1 MVCSNFAWVNFEFDF
16 NVINTTINRT
26 FVIEGEPLNEG
37 NGYLLIQ
44 ARDVERGSHRI
55 LINNQ
60 ELPGFDLPGQLAFN
74 QLWMTWM
81 DGLPQAFLR
90 QGENTI
96 TIRRT
101 SADDFRIENVVVH
114 WKEHTPKEAC
124 L

>member
-1 MVCSNFAWVNFEFDF
+1 MALDFSWIHFGVDF
-16 NVINTTINRT
+16 NINNTIATRSFT
-26 FVIEGEPLNEG
+26 IEGNPLSEG

-44 ARDVERGSHRI
+44 ALDIELDTHEI
-55 LINNQ
+55 LINDQN
-60 ELPGFDLPGQLAFN
+60 LPSFDLPGQLAFN

-81 DGLPQAFLR
+81 DRVPQSFLR
-90 QGENTI
+90 QGRNSI

-114 WKEHTPKEAC
+114 WREQTSA